1 MKTLILF
8 ITSIL
13 LAFSFS
19 QCGTSKKKVEK
30 MPACIQDQINTM
42 KMNTGAYCND
52 FSVTLYNFQ
61 GKEVYV
67 FNPGTCGADMMSPV
81 YDSDCRKLGALGGYA
96 GITTVNGESFSSA
109 ELIRVV
115 YENQP
120 KAN

>member
-1 MKTLILF
+1 M
-8 ITSIL
+8 L
-13 LAFSFS
+13 LAFVFVH
-19 QCGTSKKKVEK
+19 CGSSKKKAEK
-30 MPACIQDQINTM
+30 LPACIQNEINSM
-42 KMNTGAYCND
+42 KIKTGAYCKD
-52 FSVTLYNFQ
+52 FSVSLYNFQ

-81 YDSDCRKLGALGGYA
+81 YDASCKKLGALGGYA

-109 ELIRVV
+109 ELVRVV